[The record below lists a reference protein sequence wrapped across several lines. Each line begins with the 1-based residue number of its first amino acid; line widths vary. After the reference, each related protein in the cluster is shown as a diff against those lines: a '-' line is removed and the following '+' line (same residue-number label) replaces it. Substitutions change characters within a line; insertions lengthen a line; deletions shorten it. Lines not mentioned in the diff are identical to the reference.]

1 MADRCLDIL
10 SVVFDRTNSNPL
22 RWFIFVATP
31 LSVAGG
37 KVEDRVGLVFGE
49 LAQEAADRDGGRQH
63 ISTQT
68 SRVLPGGGDYL
79 SGGERDSFTYF

>member
-1 MADRCLDIL
+1 MADRCFDIP
-10 SVVFDRTNSNPL
+10 SVVINRTNSNPL

-31 LSVAGG
+31 LSVVGG
-37 KVEDRVGLVFGE
+37 KVEDRVGLVLGE
-49 LAQEAADRDGGRQH
+49 LAQGAADRDGGRQH

-79 SGGERDSFTYF
+79 SGGG

>member
-1 MADRCLDIL
+1 MADRCFDIL
-10 SVVFDRTNSNPL
+10 SVVFDQTNSNPL

-37 KVEDRVGLVFGE
+37 KVEDRVGLVLGE

-79 SGGERDSFTYF
+79 SGGG

>member
-1 MADRCLDIL
+1 MADRCLDIP

-37 KVEDRVGLVFGE
+37 KVEDSVGLVLGE

-68 SRVLPGGGDYL
+68 SRVLPGGGNYL
-79 SGGERDSFTYF
+79 SGDG

>member
-22 RWFIFVATP
+22 RWFLLVATP

-37 KVEDRVGLVFGE
+37 KVEDSVGLVFGE
-49 LAQEAADRDGGRQH
+49 FTQEATDRDGGRQH

-68 SRVLPGGGDYL
+68 SRVLPGGGNYL
-79 SGGERDSFTYF
+79 SGDG

>member
-37 KVEDRVGLVFGE
+37 KVEDSVGLVLGE
-49 LAQEAADRDGGRQH
+49 LTQEAADRDGGRQH
-63 ISTQT
+63 LSNQT
-68 SRVLPGGGDYL
+68 SRVLPGGGNYL
-79 SGGERDSFTYF
+79 SGDG

>member
-37 KVEDRVGLVFGE
+37 KVEDSVGLVFGE

-63 ISTQT
+63 LSTQT

-79 SGGERDSFTYF
+79 SGGWWMR

>member
-10 SVVFDRTNSNPL
+10 SVVFDRTNSIPP

-37 KVEDRVGLVFGE
+37 KVEDRVGVVLGE

-68 SRVLPGGGDYL
+68 SRVLPGGGNYL
-79 SGGERDSFTYF
+79 SGDG

>member
-10 SVVFDRTNSNPL
+10 RVVFDRTNSNPL
-22 RWFIFVATP
+22 RWFIFVASP

-37 KVEDRVGLVFGE
+37 KVEDSVGLVSGE

-63 ISTQT
+63 LSTQT
-68 SRVLPGGGDYL
+68 SRVLSGGGDYL
-79 SGGERDSFTYF
+79 SGGG

>member
-10 SVVFDRTNSNPL
+10 SVVFDRTNSIPP

-37 KVEDRVGLVFGE
+37 KVEDSVGLVLGE
-49 LAQEAADRDGGRQH
+49 LTQEAADRDGGRQH

-68 SRVLPGGGDYL
+68 SRVLPGGGDYF
-79 SGGERDSFTYF
+79 SGGERDCFLYF

>member
-1 MADRCLDIL
+1 MADRCLNTP
-10 SVVFDRTNSNPL
+10 SVVINRTNSNPL
-22 RWFIFVATP
+22 RWLVLVATP

-37 KVEDRVGLVFGE
+37 KVEDRVGLVLGE

-79 SGGERDSFTYF
+79 SGGG